1 MKKYLIIIAIILSV
15 FMGMLYYV
23 FDFVFPKAEK
33 FDFPD
38 FGAVESITITKD
50 RETISVKD
58 EDAEII
64 YDYISRAKPTRKQS
78 INENPT
84 AVSYYTV
91 SVKTDNISYFGCG
104 HIYEQSGVT
113 YYELPYVG
121 IYTVDSDVLN
131 YIESYFSE

>member
-1 MKKYLIIIAIILSV
+1 MKKILIIIAIILSV
-15 FMGMLYYV
+15 LMGMIYYV

-38 FGAVESITITKD
+38 FAAVESITITKD
-50 RETISVKD
+50 NETISVKD

-78 INENPT
+78 INERPN
-84 AVSYYTV
+84 ADSYYTI
-91 SVKTDNISYFGCG
+91 SVKADNISYFGCG
-104 HIYEQSGVT
+104 HIYEEIGVT

-121 IYTVDSDVLN
+121 IYTVDSDILN